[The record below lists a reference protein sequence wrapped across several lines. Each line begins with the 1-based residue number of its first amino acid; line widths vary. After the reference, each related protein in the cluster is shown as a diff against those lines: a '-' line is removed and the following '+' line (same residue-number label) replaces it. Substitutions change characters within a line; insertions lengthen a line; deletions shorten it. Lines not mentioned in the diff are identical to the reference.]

1 MYKIEDLYACTNQG
15 LVVLVD
21 FFSHEYNLNLK
32 GNDKEHFRVRPEDN
46 TPSCCLVAPD
56 QRTAY
61 WRFMDYGNASMS
73 RPISPVDL
81 YASHH
86 SLSFADALAALAFMY
101 GVPDSN
107 GHQASGAVINW
118 MDAPEGAEK
127 GLKDF
132 EKLPEF
138 SSIHLRTMGATIAKE
153 HLVRLNWIPVK
164 TLRIYVEVPDRNH
177 PGQKKLALMEKS
189 STTSYPIFIRQCF
202 YDIGGNAPECFYKL
216 YEPLCPDKSRRFLTL
231 GRKPADY
238 INGLYEIRKNVAD
251 AKRPTVFVVS
261 EGEEHSNS
269 SEEDLDIKD
278 VPTSHKQQEEHKQKR
293 LPAIAICSG
302 ERDSLCCLSR
312 GIPPVWLNSE
322 TARMSADMME
332 QLREVADKIYVIPD
346 IDRTG
351 MARCYDLA
359 RRFNSLYAVI
369 LPMELKLQKD
379 HRGKPCK
386 DLRDWMEQPGNQ
398 DPMAFKAMLKAART
412 TKFWYKKKAK
422 ASEEGEDDVEVTYD
436 IKQINLRFF
445 LSAHGFFTYKDEQ
458 NMDIRLTHIDG
469 NIVEEVDDTTI
480 REFVFKWAEAL
491 MKPLNLQDRILTT
504 PKLARAALTQM
515 ERAHVQFYSYT
526 PNSQFFFFTDK
537 IWEVCKDSIIEHR
550 KNEIVLDQFVWKDD
564 IFNHQVTL
572 LKERFFHVDRI
583 LLKGHKTPSYQLHIN
598 YDIVRKSPL
607 MCYLLNTSRLH
618 WRKELE
624 YNFKDKDDEERL
636 AYFNAHHFCIDGEGL
651 EPWELKEQQLNFL
664 AKMFAIGYLLHAF
677 KSPSR
682 AWAVYAVDN
691 CKCDAKVSNGRSG
704 KSLLFSLLKKFI
716 PVDIIPAKKKDEV
729 LNPHI
734 FERVKKSC
742 RLLVFDDLNK
752 DLELEDFYSY
762 ITSGIIINEKNVK
775 SYALE
780 YEKSPKLVFT
790 TNYAPKEF
798 NASSEGRLLYMTFG
812 DYYHI
817 QSANNSYLES
827 RSVEE
832 DLGFL
837 IGDNLYPEEY
847 WSGDMNFL
855 AQCVQF
861 YLMVTEDKVKL
872 QPPMGNIIERSL
884 KDNVGDSFL
893 EWANMYL
900 APGSGHL
907 NTQLVRKSVYD
918 DFRAYANVQ
927 MSTAAISLKIHNYV
941 QLARH
946 IVQINPREYL
956 NKQGRNIEGNVEYI
970 FFQAVSEDEM
980 PPSDDEEEE
989 PIDSSG

>member
-1 MYKIEDLYACTNQG
+1 MFKIEDLYARTNQG
-15 LVVLVD
+15 LQVLVD
-21 FFSHEYNLNLK
+21 FFADEYHLVLK
-32 GNDKEHFRVRPEDN
+32 GNDKEKFRVRHEDS

-61 WRFMDYGNASMS
+61 WRFIDYGNASMS
-73 RPISPVDL
+73 RPISAVDL
-81 YASHH
+81 YAQHH
-86 SLSFADALAALAFMY
+86 GITFSDAVAALAFRY
-101 GVPDSN
+101 NVPDAN
-107 GHQASGAVINW
+107 GHEAAGAVISW
-118 MDAPEGAEK
+118 QDAPENAEK
-127 GLKDF
+127 GMKDF
-132 EKLPEF
+132 ERLPEF
-138 SSIHLRTMGATIAKE
+138 ASLHLRTMGATVTKE
-153 HLVRLNWIPVK
+153 HLERLNWIPVK
-164 TLRIYVEVPDRNH
+164 TLRMYVEVPDKLH

-189 STTSYPIFIRQCF
+189 STTSYPIFLRQCCF
-202 YDIGGNAPECFYKL
+202 DVGGKTPECFYKL
-216 YEPLCPDKSRRFLTL
+216 YEPLCPDKSRRFLTI
-231 GRKPADY
+231 GRKPVDY
-238 INGLYEIRKNVAD
+238 INGLYEIRQSVAEQEE
-251 AKRPTVFVVS
+251 KHSKVVLS
-261 EGEEHSNS
+261 EEDEYSTGN
-269 SEEDLDIKD
+269 EEDLDNKD
-278 VPTSHKQQEEHKQKR
+278 LLPSHEPQDEPKQRR

-302 ERDSLCCLSR
+302 ERDALCCLSR

-322 TARMSADMME
+322 TARMTFSMME
-332 QLREVADKIYVIPD
+332 QLKEVADKIYLIPD

-351 MARCYDLA
+351 LSRGYDLA
-359 RRFNSLYAVI
+359 RQFSGLYTVM
-369 LPMELKLQKD
+369 LPRELLQLKD

-386 DLRDWMEQPGNQ
+386 DLRDWMEQPANR
-398 DPMAFKAMLKAART
+398 DPAAFKSMLNTART
-412 TKFWYKKKAK
+412 TKFWYRKKEKNK
-422 ASEEGEDDVEVTYD
+422 PDGESEDEKYE

-445 LSAHGFFTYKDEQ
+445 LSTHGFFTYRDEQ

-469 NIVEEVDDTTI
+469 NTVEEVDDTAI
-480 REFVFKWAEAL
+480 REFVFNWAERQ

-515 ERAHVQFYSYT
+515 ERAYVDFCSCT
-526 PNSQFFFFTDK
+526 PDTQLFFFPDK
-537 IWEVCKDSIIEHR
+537 VWQVSKSGICEFR
-550 KNEIVLDQFVWKDD
+550 KEQIVLDQFVWKDD
-564 IFNHQVTL
+564 IFNHNVTL
-572 LKERFFHVDRI
+572 MQERFFEVDRI
-583 LLKGHKTPSYQLHIN
+583 LLKGHRLPSYQLRVN
-598 YDIVRKSPL
+598 YDMVERSPL

-624 YNFKDKDDEERL
+624 YNFKDADDEQRE
-636 AYFNAHHFCIDGEGL
+636 AYFKAHHFCIDGEGL
-651 EPWELKEQQLNFL
+651 EPWELQEQHLNFK

-691 CKCDAKVSNGRSG
+691 CKCDSKVSNGRSG

-716 PVDIIPAKKKDEV
+716 PIDIIPAKKKEEV

-762 ITSGIIINEKNVK
+762 ITTGIIINEKNVK

-780 YEKSPKLVFT
+780 YDKSPKLVFT

-837 IGDNLYPEEY
+837 IGDSLYSDEY

-861 YLMVTEDKVKL
+861 YLMVTDDKVKL

-907 NTQLVRKSVYD
+907 NCQLVRKNVYD
-918 DFRAYANVQ
+918 DFRSYANVQ
-927 MSTAAISLKIHNYV
+927 MSTAAITQKIYNYV
-941 QLARH
+941 RLARH

-956 NKQGRNIEGNVEYI
+956 NSQGRNVEGNVEYI
-970 FFQAVSEDEM
+970 YFQAATEDDET
-980 PPSDDEEEE
+980 SLDDEEE
-989 PIDSSG
+989 DASG